1 MLWSSLPLTLFSS
14 KTMIA
19 GADVVHYFI
28 FVSAAFVADVIAVVV
43 VTAVAV
49 AIVVVAVVFVVVV
62 DVVVF
67 ACDMRVKKSCAKN
80 PAMRNFCP
88 AKSDPRDLGVPK
100 LFNQMQRISFND
112 YA

>member
-19 GADVVHYFI
+19 GADVVGPAVHYFI
-28 FVSAAFVADVIAVVV
+28 FVSAAFVANVIAIVV
-43 VTAVAV
+43 VTAVA
-49 AIVVVAVVFVVVV
+49 AVVVVVVVVVFV
-62 DVVVF
+62 F
-67 ACDMRVKKSCAKN
+67 TLSEKELCKKSCN
-80 PAMRNFCP
+80 EELFICH

>member
-1 MLWSSLPLTLFSS
+1 MLWSSLPLMLFSS

-19 GADVVHYFI
+19 GADVVGPAVHYFI
-28 FVSAAFVADVIAVVV
+28 FVSAAFVANVIAVVV
-43 VTAVAV
+43 VTAVA
-49 AIVVVAVVFVVVV
+49 AVVVVVVFV
-62 DVVVF
+62 F
-67 ACDMRVKKSCAKN
+67 TLSEKELCKKSCN
-80 PAMRNFCP
+80 EELFICH

>member
-1 MLWSSLPLTLFSS
+1 MLWSSLPLMLFSS

-19 GADVVHYFI
+19 GADVVGPAVHFFI
-28 FVSAAFVADVIAVVV
+28 IVSAAFVANVIAVVV

-49 AIVVVAVVFVVVV
+49 VVVVVVVFV
-62 DVVVF
+62 F
-67 ACDMRVKKSCAKN
+67 TLSEKELCKKSCN
-80 PAMRNFCP
+80 EELFICH